1 VSSAAS
7 GPRLTLPLLSPK
19 TRKADSIHIA
29 YIQSPFRTEPQ
40 MSFEEVVRLAQQRG
54 FFFKS
59 AESYPNAPAGF
70 LDYGP
75 LGVALRGRL
84 VELWRRSVVKRDGMI
99 EIDGSQIL
107 PKAVFEASG
116 HLAGFTDP
124 FVRCAKC
131 GSVFRPDKLVE
142 EKTGKP
148 VPEKLEDA
156 DYDRLMEKS
165 GVKCLKC
172 GSKLA
177 GTSRF
182 NMMFRVGI
190 GPAMEEAY
198 LRPETCQSIFV
209 DFPLLFKTQRVKLP
223 IGIAQV
229 GRSFRNEIAPRQGL
243 IRLREL
249 NQAEVEVFF
258 NPSKLDAPRFGWSKK
273 SVLSFR
279 LADGAE
285 SKLSVADGVANGVIP
300 NFLVGHY
307 LALIAKFYEEAGIQP
322 DRLRFRV
329 LSDEDKAFYSRAAF
343 DLEVKLSIGWLEL
356 VACNYRGDYDLGRH
370 AKVSGTD
377 FTVDDGGEKVLPHVF
392 ELSMG
397 VDRSVYAVMESSMTG
412 EGDRRAMALK
422 AYLAPIQ
429 SCVFPL
435 VNKDGLQEVAT
446 SIFNELRERLDV
458 FYDESGS
465 IGRRYARA
473 DEAGVPFCA
482 TVDYD
487 TLKDRTVTLRNR
499 DTRQQERVPIS
510 DLSEKLLALTRY
522 PTIST

>member
-1 VSSAAS
+1 
-7 GPRLTLPLLSPK
+7 
-19 TRKADSIHIA
+19 
-29 YIQSPFRTEPQ
+29 
-40 MSFEEVVRLAQQRG
+40 MSFEEVMRLAQQRG

-84 VELWRRSVVKRDGMI
+84 VELWRRIVVKRDGML

-107 PKAVFEASG
+107 PRAVFEASG
-116 HLAGFTDP
+116 HLASFTDP
-124 FVRCAKC
+124 IVRCSKC

-142 EKTGKP
+142 EKTGKA
-148 VPEKLEDA
+148 VPEKLGDA
-156 DYDRLMEKS
+156 DYDSLMEKS
-165 GVKCLKC
+165 GVRCLKC
-172 GSKLA
+172 GSKLS

-223 IGIAQV
+223 LGIAQV

-258 NPSKLDAPRFGWSKK
+258 NPKRVDAPRFEWAQSE
-273 SVLSFR
+273 VLSYR
-279 LADGAE
+279 LPDGKD
-285 SKLSVADGVANGVIP
+285 SKVSVAEAVSKGLVPNG
-300 NFLVGHY
+300 LVGHY
-307 LALIAKFYEEAGIQP
+307 LALIAKFYEAAGIP
-322 DRLRFRV
+322 PENLRFRV
-329 LSDEDKAFYSRAAF
+329 LSDEDRAFYSKAAF
-343 DLEVKLSIGWLEL
+343 DLEVKLSVGWLEL

-370 AKVSGTD
+370 GKVSGSD
-377 FTVDDGGEKVLPHVF
+377 FTVDDLGEKVLPHVF

-397 VDRSVYAVMESSMTG
+397 VDRSVYAVMESSMRG
-412 EGDRRAMALK
+412 EGDRRAMGLRP
-422 AYLAPIQ
+422 YLAPIQ
-429 SCVFPL
+429 ACVFPL
-435 VNKDGLQEVAT
+435 VNKDGLQEAAISVF
-446 SIFNELRERLDV
+446 SDLQESFDV

-473 DEAGVPFCA
+473 DEAGVPLCV
-482 TVDYD
+482 TLDYD

-510 DLSEKLLALTRY
+510 DLAAKIGSLTRY
-522 PTIST
+522 PTLRPRAPAA